1 MSTPPPPHVS
11 TTAGPPARGTPPGRP
26 IQHHADFDAIELAAR
41 ARGAGEAISVVI
53 PARDE
58 QDTVGAVVS
67 TVRDHLVSRVGLVHE
82 VLVVDA
88 DSSDDTGAVA
98 AAAGAR
104 VVRQSEVLPHLGSA
118 PGKGEAMWKGL
129 AAATG
134 SLLVYLD
141 ADVVDIGP
149 HFVTGLLGPLLHD
162 PTVLLTK
169 AAYDRP
175 FIDANGARHGSGGR
189 VTELLARPVLAA
201 WFPQLAGIVQPL
213 AGEIAARR
221 SLLEDLPFVRGYGV
235 ELAMLIDVARRYGT
249 EALAQVDLDER
260 THDHQDLASLG
271 RMAAELLQVAI
282 ARLDAD
288 GVEAGDQDQGPP
300 PGPSTLWQP
309 ARGPTG
315 ELTMAGHPIEV
326 TERPPLSQLA
336 AP

>member
-1 MSTPPPPHVS
+1 MSTPPPTQPS
-11 TTAGPPARGTPPGRP
+11 TTTPPVGGAPPGPP
-26 IQHHADFDAIELAAR
+26 IQHHTDFDAAELASR
-41 ARGAGEAISVVI
+41 ARGAGEVISVVI

-67 TVRDHLVSRVGLVHE
+67 TVHDHLVSRVGLVHE

-104 VVRQSEVLPHLGSA
+104 VVRQSEVLPRLGSA

-162 PTVLLTK
+162 PRVQLSK
-169 AAYDRP
+169 AAYERP
-175 FIDANGARHGSGGR
+175 FIDSHGTRHGSGGR

-201 WFPQLAGIVQPL
+201 WFPELAGVVQPL

-221 SLLEDLPFVRGYGV
+221 SLLERLPFVRGYGV

-260 THDHQDLASLG
+260 THDHQDLAALG

-288 GVEAGDQDQGPP
+288 RREAGDQDHRPP
-300 PGPSTLWQP
+300 ARPSALWQP
-309 ARGPTG
+309 ERDP
-315 ELTMAGHPIEV
+315 AGRLAMTAHPIEV
-326 TERPPLSQLA
+326 TERPPLSELA

>member
-1 MSTPPPPHVS
+1 MNEPAATPTPIGPATDPRQ
-11 TTAGPPARGTPPGRP
+11 PPAPR
-26 IQHHADFDAIELAAR
+26 IHSHAAFDAVELAGR
-41 ARGAGEAISVVI
+41 ARGAGEVISVVI

-58 QDTVGAVVS
+58 EDTVGTVVA
-67 TVRDHLVSRVGLVHE
+67 TVHDHLVRRVGLVHE

-88 DSSDDTGAVA
+88 DSGDATGAVA

-118 PGKGEAMWKGL
+118 AGKGEAMWKGL

-162 PTVLLTK
+162 DGVRFTK

-175 FIDANGARHGSGGR
+175 FVDTAGARHGSGGR

-201 WFPQLAGIVQPL
+201 WFPELSGVVQPL

-221 SLLEDLPFVRGYGV
+221 DLLASLPFVRGYGV
-235 ELAMLIDVARRYGT
+235 ELAMLIDIARRHGV
-249 EALAQVDLDER
+249 EAIAQVDLGVR
-260 THDHQDLASLG
+260 THDHQDLAALG
-271 RMAAELLQVAI
+271 RMAAELFQVACWRRADRGSGGRSDR
-282 ARLDAD
+282 ARPA
-288 GVEAGDQDQGPP
+288 P
-300 PGPSTLWQP
+300 PSTLLQP
-309 ARGPTG
+309 QRDP
-315 ELTMAGHPIEV
+315 AGALLLRHHTVEV
-326 TERPPLSQLA
+326 TQRPPLA
-336 AP
+336 EVAPP